1 MSFQQI
7 HIISSSQID
16 KSKWNDRINKSSNGL
31 IYANS
36 FYLDAM
42 TDHWHGLII
51 GDYESVMPLPWRKK
65 YGIRYLYTPA
75 FMQQLGLI
83 GTESVDVNTVIQELY
98 LFAGYGD
105 YLFNFTNNSMET
117 SITVKNCNNYILDLS
132 IGYESINSNYKT
144 NLLRNLNKSQSE
156 ILQYSTSENIL
167 AAIDMHQQL
176 QSQNISHVS
185 IADFDRFKKLALLL
199 HAQNQCIIREVK
211 NNSGQILSVALLLK
225 DDRRIYN
232 IINAT
237 TEAGKNTN
245 ANHFLMDQIIKEFAG
260 QALLFDFEGS
270 NIPGVKNFYEMF
282 GTLNQPY
289 FHWHFNKL
297 PWPLRLLKS

>member
-117 SITVKNCNNYILDLS
+117 SITVKNCNNYILDFS

-185 IADFDRFKKLALLL
+185 IADYDRFKKLALLL

-211 NNSGQILSVALLLK
+211 NNSGQILSAALLLK